1 MCSYQANVKLCYTQ
15 TSIMVS
21 LYDLRCLI
29 NASGRLL
36 EAKFRPYLLIS
47 IQGSISSQFWIHKI
61 SFATT
66 NTMISYHWITYF
78 MIMVTI
84 KKVFIA
90 DTAGLRMDGEFIGAD
105 DDALIEGS
113 CLMRSC
119 TFSTSDFWSC
129 TIPLGLSF
137 ISCTSLDGISSP

>member
-47 IQGSISSQFWIHKI
+47 IQGSISSQFRIHKI

-66 NTMISYHWITYF
+66 NAMISYHWIVNF
-78 MIMVTI
+78 AKMVTI
-84 KKVFIA
+84 ITVFIA
-90 DTAGLRMDGEFIGAD
+90 DTASLRMDGEFIGAD

-113 CLMRSC
+113 CLMRSW

-137 ISCTSLDGISSP
+137 ISCMSLDGISSP

>member
-47 IQGSISSQFWIHKI
+47 IQGSISSQFRIHKI
-61 SFATT
+61 SLATT
-66 NTMISYHWITYF
+66 NTMISYHWIVNF
-78 MIMVTI
+78 AKMVTI
-84 KKVFIA
+84 ITVFIA
-90 DTAGLRMDGEFIGAD
+90 DTASLRMDGEFIAAD

-113 CLMRSC
+113 CLMRSW

>member
-1 MCSYQANVKLCYTQ
+1 MCSYQANVKLCYRQ

-36 EAKFRPYLLIS
+36 KAKFRPYLLIS
-47 IQGSISSQFWIHKI
+47 IQDSISSQFRILKI

-66 NTMISYHWITYF
+66 NARINYHWIVNF
-78 MIMVTI
+78 AKMVTI
-84 KKVFIA
+84 IMVFIA
-90 DTAGLRMDGEFIGAD
+90 DTASLRMDGEFIGAD

-113 CLMRSC
+113 CLMRSW

-137 ISCTSLDGISSP
+137 ISCMSLDGISSP